1 MRELAYF
8 HLCRALGWLLQT
20 ARYSSARLVCRN
32 GERSVRKNRSFYAP
46 LLVPLGNALLRV
58 LDTGVRVLPDR
69 DWHERESQ
77 IYRNLYGSSVRADAD
92 GTLILPCLAG
102 ETLAALLEEPALQ
115 EPVRIEAIESATVA
129 LAEFHRRGF
138 THGDAMAENVL
149 VDLTSRPYVA
159 RWFDFETLHDSHR
172 SPPWRRADDVRA
184 LLSTCLLRT
193 GPERFAGTLQ
203 VILDAYADE
212 DVTRCLE
219 MSFRPVLQR
228 PLAFHLA
235 QAGLSIQ
242 AFREIARL
250 LRSRVS
256 P

>member
-102 ETLAALLEEPALQ
+102 ETLAALLEEPALGRRRPDGRW
-115 EPVRIEAIESATVA
+115 EFRPA
-129 LAEFHRRGF
+129 LAELLAR
-138 THGDAMAENVL
+138 
-149 VDLTSRPYVA
+149 A
-159 RWFDFETLHDSHR
+159 RWKEEDRLT
-172 SPPWRRADDVRA
+172 PWRVATEWAYAQRLHPDWTFEA
-184 LLSTCLLRT
+184 LAPGIAEERLDRLEARLMKLGVGARRVLLA
-193 GPERFAGTLQ
+193 AGTAGLAELARRRR
-203 VILDAYADE
+203 LDAWMIADPW
-212 DVTRCLE
+212 V
-219 MSFRPVLQR
+219 
-228 PLAFHLA
+228 
-235 QAGLSIQ
+235 G
-242 AFREIARL
+242 
-250 LRSRVS
+250 
-256 P
+256 